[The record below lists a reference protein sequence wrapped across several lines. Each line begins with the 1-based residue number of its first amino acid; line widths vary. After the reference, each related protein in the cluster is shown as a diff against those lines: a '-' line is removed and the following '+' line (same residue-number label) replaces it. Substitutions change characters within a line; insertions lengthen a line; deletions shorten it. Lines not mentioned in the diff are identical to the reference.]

1 MRMEQI
7 EQLIEI
13 VECGSIGKAA
23 QKLYVQQPNLSM
35 AVKMLEE
42 EFHQPIFYRTS
53 GGVRLTPFGED
64 FMAFAKPFYKQ
75 YKLLRLPIPE
85 MGFAP

>member
-1 MRMEQI
+1 MRIEQI

-35 AVKMLEE
+35 LVKNIED
-42 EFHQPIFYRTS
+42 EFHQPILPHAQRRPAYAFRKGFYGLCRAI
-53 GGVRLTPFGED
+53 L
-64 FMAFAKPFYKQ
+64 
-75 YKLLRLPIPE
+75 
-85 MGFAP
+85 